1 MSSSRLST
9 VLGTTWILH
18 ICCAAT
24 ALLACIPILWP
35 EESYP
40 DFLAPVLPQLGQ
52 IIAGSV
58 LASVVTLLITCTHFL
73 LRIKNL
79 QAFLQ
84 LIYCSAIW
92 GIGVLIFV
100 EMAIEADVP
109 SPYETAERQPI
120 QETATLHQPTENI
133 TSPASLVIPID
144 PETSQASTIAAV
156 PNLEKLE
163 KEHEELLTAYIT
175 RSPRWAYAD
184 KGDTFYTRPGHVVL
198 VPPSSGGI
206 PGTVHATFRT
216 VAEGEQLPDGFVPVK
231 PGDAFPQPT
240 AENEELPDI
249 ALMLS
254 GKHHLLLAWRGTK
267 HRDTAQ
273 KAINAAITTIDS
285 QVQKLAENPTE
296 ETLERMCTGKR
307 KRRGS
312 TPELRVVEPNNQYGI
327 YQAEVYAN
335 TGRPGT
341 LLLAIRDINDDNKLL
356 RLFSFPARYSPYS
369 QEIFR
374 HDIPGSQEEWIRDS
388 TVSDIAHLFPP
399 GAPFFAIKCGESH
412 NYFGVS
418 FELQFAPSGSDA
430 TEPQTLL
437 RRHYKVQAYEN
448 QPAE

>member
-40 DFLAPVLPQLGQ
+40 DFLAPVLPQPGQ

-58 LASVVTLLITCTHFL
+58 LASVVILLITCTHFL

-120 QETATLHQPTENI
+120 QETAILHQPTENI

-144 PETSQASTIAAV
+144 PETSQANTIAAV

-312 TPELRVVEPNNQYGI
+312 TPGLRVVEPNNQYGI

-356 RLFSFPARYSPYS
+356 RLFSFPARYSPDS

-388 TVSDIAHLFPP
+388 TVSDMAHLFPP

>member
-40 DFLAPVLPQLGQ
+40 DFLAPVLPQPGQ

-58 LASVVTLLITCTHFL
+58 LASVVILLITCTHFL

-120 QETATLHQPTENI
+120 QETAILHQPTENI

-144 PETSQASTIAAV
+144 PETSQANTIAAV

-312 TPELRVVEPNNQYGI
+312 TPGLRVVEPNNQYGI

-356 RLFSFPARYSPYS
+356 RLFSFPARYSPDS

-388 TVSDIAHLFPP
+388 TVSDMAHLFPP

-430 TEPQTLL
+430 TVPQTLL